1 MLTDHP
7 TLNPPGTYNNEKALC
22 LMMTDYLNQ
31 LKAQYDALQPPS
43 VAAQQA
49 FDAWVDVEYT
59 YESNAI
65 EGNTLTRGE
74 TGILLDKGFA
84 SGNKPYLHY
93 SEALDHKDAVDQ
105 IRRLGMVVEPILQ
118 YDLKEIHATV
128 TQRSYPLIAGKWRDT
143 QAWAAGM
150 DTRYAEPYDIP
161 ARMRDFCDW
170 LNSDTAQALPI
181 VEYVSLAHYDF
192 AAIHP
197 FTDGNG
203 RTARL
208 LMNLLLLRQGY
219 PIAII
224 RMRDRDTYLD
234 ALATAASG
242 DFTPL
247 QNLVVEAMA
256 ESCRRAISFFS

>member
-1 MLTDHP
+1 MSS
-7 TLNPPGTYNNEKALC
+7 
-22 LMMTDYLNQ
+22 YLDS
-31 LKAQYDALQPPS
+31 LKTQYDALLPPS
-43 VAAQQA
+43 LAAKQA
-49 FDAWVDVEYT
+49 FEAWVNVEYT

-93 SEALDHKDAVDQ
+93 SEALDHKDAVDL
-105 IRRLGMVVEPILQ
+105 IRSMGRSSEPILQ
-118 YDLKEIHATV
+118 YDIKEIHSTV
-128 TQRSYPLIAGKWRDT
+128 TRRSYPFISGKWRDT

-170 LNSDTAQALPI
+170 LNSEGAKALP
-181 VEYVSLAHYDF
+181 VVDYVSRAHYEF

-197 FTDGNG
+197 FADGNG
-203 RTARL
+203 RSARL
-208 LMNLLLLRQGY
+208 LMNLLLIRQGF

-224 RMRDRDTYLD
+224 RMRDRDAYLD
-234 ALATAASG
+234 ALGVAGSG
-242 DFTPL
+242 DLLPF
-247 QNLVVEAMA
+247 QEIVGEAIVE
-256 ESCRRAISFFS
+256 SLRRAISFFTQ

>member
-1 MLTDHP
+1 
-7 TLNPPGTYNNEKALC
+7 
-22 LMMTDYLNQ
+22 MMTDYLNQ
-31 LKAQYDALQPPS
+31 LKAQYDALLPPS
-43 VAAQQA
+43 VAASQA

-93 SEALDHKDAVDQ
+93 SEALDHKDAVDR
-105 IRRLGMVVEPILQ
+105 IRDLGRSVEPILQ
-118 YDLKEIHATV
+118 YDLKEIHSTV

-150 DTRYAEPYDIP
+150 DTRYAEPHDIP
-161 ARMRDFCDW
+161 DRMRDFCDW
-170 LNSDTAQALPI
+170 LNSETAQSLPI
-181 VEYVSLAHYDF
+181 VEFVSRAHYEF

-197 FTDGNG
+197 FADGNG

-208 LMNLLLLRQGY
+208 LMNLLLLRQDY

-224 RMRDRDTYLD
+224 RMRDRDIYLD
-234 ALATAASG
+234 ALATASSG
-242 DFTPL
+242 DFAPIQDL
-247 QNLVVEAMA
+247 IAEALA
-256 ESCRRAISFFS
+256 ESLRRAIAFFS